1 MKLFI
6 ENFNIYPTAEK
17 EIKRIKKFVSNILNW
32 FRIKLLIFL
41 FDFIYLDSI
50 NLKQFSNQTF
60 HTYMCTCKQTG
71 GQRLTTCERQEILC

>member
-17 EIKRIKKFVSNILNW
+17 EIKIIKKFVSNILNW

-60 HTYMCTCKQTG
+60 YTCARVNRRVDKD
-71 GQRLTTCERQEILC
+71 